1 MERKSLMVAAL
12 AAGGEN
18 ASFTPVQV
26 QKLFFLI
33 DREASHFVDGPHFSF
48 KPYDYGPFD
57 REVYAELERLESEQ
71 CLEVDNSKQYRLY
84 RLTAIGY
91 AKGTAALAAIPE
103 PALTFVTRAAEWVR
117 SLTFSQLVA
126 AIYKRYPD
134 MKTKSI
140 FRQ

>member
-57 REVYAELERLESEQ
+57 REVYAELERL
-71 CLEVDNSKQYRLY
+71 
-84 RLTAIGY
+84 
-91 AKGTAALAAIPE
+91 
-103 PALTFVTRAAEWVR
+103 
-117 SLTFSQLVA
+117 
-126 AIYKRYPD
+126 
-134 MKTKSI
+134 
-140 FRQ
+140 